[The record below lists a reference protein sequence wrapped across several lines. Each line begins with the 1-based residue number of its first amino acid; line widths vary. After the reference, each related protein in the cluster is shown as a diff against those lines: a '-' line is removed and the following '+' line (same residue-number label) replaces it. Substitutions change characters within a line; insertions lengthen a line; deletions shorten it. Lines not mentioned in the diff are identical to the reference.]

1 VSIDLPMR
9 RRTLLGT
16 AAASLLPAPAIAQ
29 AGRISTLRFIPQSN
43 LVSLDPIWT
52 TATVTANHGYYVYDT
67 LYAANGKMQ
76 PQPQMAAGHELSSD
90 GRVWRIRLRDG
101 LRFHDGTPV
110 RAIDCIASLQ
120 RFALADEFGKLLGR
134 VVDKWGMADDRT
146 LEIRLTKPFPLL
158 LDVLAKSDSRVPFIM
173 PERLARTPP
182 TTAISEVIG
191 SGPYRFLPSEYN
203 SGSRVVY
210 AKFTDYVSRT
220 EPPDWASGAKIAHYD
235 RIEWNI
241 IPDAATAASAL
252 RNREVDWWENPT
264 SDLIPMLKSDPHIK
278 TMIQN
283 PAGNCAVM
291 RLNNLQAPFN
301 NEAVRRAVMMAVN
314 QEDYMSAVY
323 GTDDMSVW
331 RTCFSLFPCNTPYE
345 SEDGA
350 GLLKGKHDPDVV
362 KKALNAAGYKGER
375 VVILNPTDFPTIG
388 PLGQVTYDALKK
400 AGMNV
405 ELAESD
411 WGTVIQRR
419 TSREPVDKGGW
430 SIFHTWGAA
439 TAWATPATSST
450 VRGLGKEGW
459 FGWWENPKVE
469 MMVAEWLEVPD
480 DAARKR
486 LAAAINKAAL
496 EGVGSIPLGQAFV
509 RTMFRDNVNGM
520 AEGSAP
526 YPWGIKP
533 A

>member
-1 VSIDLPMR
+1 MR
-9 RRTLLGT
+9 RRTLLTT
-16 AAASLLPAPAIAQ
+16 AAATVLAAPAIAQ
-29 AGRISTLRFIPQSN
+29 PSRTSTLRFIPQSN

-67 LYAANGKMQ
+67 LYAVNGKMQ
-76 PQPQMAAGHELSSD
+76 PQPQMAAGHEVSAD
-90 GRVWRIRLRDG
+90 GRTWRIRLRDG
-101 LRFHDGTPV
+101 LKFHDGQPV
-110 RAIDCIASLQ
+110 RAIDCVASLQ
-120 RFALADEFGKLLGR
+120 RFALADEFGKLLGK
-134 VVDKWGMADDRT
+134 VVDSWGTADDRT
-146 LEIRLTKPFPLL
+146 LEIKLTRPFPLM

-173 PERLARTPP
+173 PERLAKTPP
-182 TTAISEVIG
+182 TTAITEVIG
-191 SGPYRFLPSEYN
+191 SGPYRFLAGEFN
-203 SGSRVVY
+203 SGSHVGY
-210 AKFTDYVSRT
+210 AKFDGYVSRT
-220 EPPDWASGAKIAHYD
+220 EKPDWASGAKLAHYD
-235 RIEWNI
+235 RVEWSI
-241 IPDAATAASAL
+241 IPDAATAAAAL
-252 RNREVDWWENPT
+252 RNGEIDWWENPT
-264 SDLIPMLKSDPHIK
+264 ADLIPMLKRDSHIK

-301 NEAVRRAVMMAVN
+301 NEAIRRAVMMAVD

-331 RTCFSLFPCNTPYE
+331 RTCYSLFPCGLPYE

-350 GLLKGKHDPDVV
+350 ALLKGTHKADAVQ
-362 KKALNAAGYKGER
+362 KALEAAGYKGER

-388 PLGQVTYDALKK
+388 PLGQVTYAALKK

-430 SIFHTWGAA
+430 SIFHTWGSA
-439 TAWATPATSST
+439 TGWATPATSST

-459 FGWWENPKVE
+459 FGWWDNPAVE
-469 MMVAEWLEVPD
+469 TMVAQWLEAPD
-480 DAARKR
+480 EAGRKQ
-486 LAAAINKAAL
+486 LANAINKAAL

-509 RTMFRDNVNGM
+509 RTMFRDTVTGM
-520 AEGSAP
+520 AEGGAP